1 MDGNPIPIGNGD
13 WGCTEDKRLD
23 VAAQNLVRFP
33 NSLYTRGSGNLTAQ
47 NPSRTYLLKLGVGDL
62 LGGDLDQS
70 GGFPGAGGKEGTEVS
85 ARLKQVNLGQNNL
98 HRR

>member
-1 MDGNPIPIGNGD
+1 MNVLDGNPIPIGNGD

-47 NPSRTYLLKLGVGDL
+47 NPSRTYLLKLGVGV
-62 LGGDLDQS
+62 LGGDMDQS
-70 GGFPGAGGKEGTEVS
+70 GDPAGVS
-85 ARLKQVNLGQNNL
+85 QVQVGRKGL
-98 HRR
+98 R